1 MLEKQIE
8 ESVCQYAREA
18 GMLVYKFT
26 SPNRAAVPDRLLITP
41 KGTSWFIEMKRSGQK
56 PTPQQQR
63 EHDRLRGHNVMVFV
77 VDSVAMGRACVDA
90 MREW

>member
-1 MLEKQIE
+1 MLERDIE
-8 ESVCQYAREA
+8 AAVCQYAREA

-41 KGTSWFIEMKRSGQK
+41 KGTSWFIEFKRAGQK

-63 EHDRLRGHNVMVFV
+63 EHERLREHKVMVFV
-77 VDSVAMGRACVDA
+77 VDSVKAGRLIVDM
-90 MREW
+90 MREQ